1 MDILTHVNKKRHLW
15 IGLGWIKK
23 KPAGSFNPATQ
34 STFFKTPPRLPKSS
48 HALLQKSRS
57 MMLAVLDLYH
67 QDIVKNKQAD
77 DDDDKNNNLEVN
89 KGNDRDKMDK
99 NLCNLAPVILEQI
112 SNEDK
117 STDPVEAIEGLLKT
131 IRASQDAK
139 QKVRLSLVLGGVKK
153 NHLEEE
159 GYEIRKSSFPILL
172 MVGLPVTKPLVS
184 SLLRE
189 IVVLSSFFPDHG
201 LLSYEMHRESLCEL
215 VKIIW
220 SNNKKSFVT
229 NVQRH
234 QSWLHCLPSLVVPE
248 SVDPSVGTSWV
259 LQHLA
264 LNFEDEFVHMCKKM
278 GYPIFSKNMDTAT
291 ACAMWQEVN
300 VSKKRKRMILR

>member
-77 DDDDKNNNLEVN
+77 DDDDKNDNLEVN

-99 NLCNLAPVILEQI
+99 NIRNLAPVILEQI

-117 STDPVEAIEGLLKT
+117 STDPVEAIKENYQGISGCKAKGTT
-131 IRASQDAK
+131 IF
-139 QKVRLSLVLGGVKK
+139 
-153 NHLEEE
+153 
-159 GYEIRKSSFPILL
+159 GYWRRKSMKF
-172 MVGLPVTKPLVS
+172 VS
-184 SLLRE
+184 
-189 IVVLSSFFPDHG
+189 DH
-201 LLSYEMHRESLCEL
+201 
-215 VKIIW
+215 
-220 SNNKKSFVT
+220 F
-229 NVQRH
+229 
-234 QSWLHCLPSLVVPE
+234 QSC
-248 SVDPSVGTSWV
+248 
-259 LQHLA
+259 
-264 LNFEDEFVHMCKKM
+264 
-278 GYPIFSKNMDTAT
+278 
-291 ACAMWQEVN
+291 
-300 VSKKRKRMILR
+300 